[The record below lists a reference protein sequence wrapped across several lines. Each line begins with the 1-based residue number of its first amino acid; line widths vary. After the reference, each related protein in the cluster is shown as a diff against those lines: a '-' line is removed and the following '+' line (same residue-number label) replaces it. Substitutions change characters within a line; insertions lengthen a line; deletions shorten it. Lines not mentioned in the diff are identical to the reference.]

1 MLLHERSGPLQSH
14 EPLELERSPL
24 LAKEE
29 SSGEKWPTE
38 FRLRLTRNRKGS
50 LTCRKSATQDPRLYI
65 PSEGRHAE
73 DFYTRKNQTTL
84 AGFEPTNSGTRG
96 QRANH

>member
-1 MLLHERSGPLQSH
+1 MVVPERSGPLQSH
-14 EPLELERSPL
+14 GPLELEWSPL

-38 FRLRLTRNRKGS
+38 FCLSIRLSRNRKGS
-50 LTCRKSATQDPRLYI
+50 LTCCKYATRDPRLSF

-73 DFYTRKNQTTL
+73 EFY
-84 AGFEPTNSGTRG
+84 AGFELANSGSRG
-96 QRANH
+96 QHANH